1 MIRSM
6 TGYGRSLTS
15 TDKGDIV
22 VEVKS
27 TNHRFCD
34 ISLKLPQRCF
44 PLENEIKKL
53 VMSKVARGRVDLSL
67 QLEGKEDET
76 YHLELNLPLARQY
89 LVLLKDL
96 REKLQLPG
104 EISLDHLLSQ
114 KDIMLAQPVSQNSA
128 FEWPVLKGAVSA
140 AMEELVRMRETEG
153 LLLQEDFR
161 ARTSQ
166 IEACLEHIRS
176 LSAPAFDDY
185 HRSLREKVQ
194 ALCKDIEID
203 ETRLAQEVAYL
214 VEKSDIAEEVIRAR
228 SHLIQFR
235 QWLEAGEA
243 VGRKLEFL
251 LQEIHR
257 EVNTI
262 SSKAGNAEI
271 SLKVVEI
278 KNELERIR
286 EQVQNIE

>member
-6 TGYGRSLTS
+6 TGYGRSVTA
-15 TDKGDIV
+15 TEKGDVV

-34 ISLKLPQRCF
+34 LSLKLPQRCF
-44 PLENEIKKL
+44 PLENDIKKL
-53 VMSKVARGRVDLSL
+53 VLSRIARGRIDLSV
-67 QLEGKEDET
+67 QLDCKEAESAR
-76 YHLELNLPLARQY
+76 LELNLPLAQQY

-96 REKLQLPG
+96 REMLQLSG
-104 EISLDHLLSQ
+104 EITLDHLLTQ
-114 KDIMLAQPVSQNSA
+114 KEIIVSPTTNHNSGCDW
-128 FEWPVLKGAVSA
+128 EMLKGPLSSA
-140 AMEELVRMRETEG
+140 LDELVKMRETEG
-153 LLLQEDFR
+153 LQLKEDFLSR
-161 ARTSQ
+161 LHQ
-166 IEACLEHIRS
+166 IESRLDRIRS
-176 LSAPAFDDY
+176 LSGSTFNDY
-185 HRSLREKVQ
+185 QTSLREKIRT
-194 ALCKDIEID
+194 LCRDIEID

-214 VEKSDIAEEVIRAR
+214 VEKSDIAEELVRVM
-228 SHLIQFR
+228 SHVLQFR
-235 QWLEAGEA
+235 QWLETEDA

-251 LQEIHR
+251 VQEIHR

-271 SLKVVEI
+271 CLKVVEI

>member
-6 TGYGRSLTS
+6 TGYGRSVTA

-53 VMSKVARGRVDLSL
+53 VLSRVARGRIDLSI
-67 QLEGKEDET
+67 QLESKEAESS
-76 YHLELNLPLARQY
+76 HLELNLPLAQQY

-96 REKLQLPG
+96 REKLQLSG
-104 EISLDHLLSQ
+104 EIVLDHLLTQ

-128 FEWPVLKGAVSA
+128 FDWALLRGPICTAL
-140 AMEELVRMRETEG
+140 EELVKMRETEG
-153 LLLQEDFR
+153 LILKEDFLSR
-161 ARTSQ
+161 LKQ
-166 IEACLEHIRS
+166 IEGLLDHIRS
-176 LSAPAFDDY
+176 LSASVFNDY
-185 HRSLREKVQ
+185 HNSLREKIRT
-194 ALCKDIEID
+194 LCKDISID

-214 VEKSDIAEEVIRAR
+214 VEKSDIVEEQIRVL
-228 SHLIQFR
+228 SHLLQFR
-235 QWLEAGEA
+235 QWLETEDA
-243 VGRKLEFL
+243 VGRKLDFL
-251 LQEIHR
+251 VQEIHR

-262 SSKAGNAEI
+262 SSKASNAEI
-271 SLKVVEI
+271 SLRVVEI

>member
-6 TGYGRSLTS
+6 TGYGRSVTA
-15 TDKGDIV
+15 TDKGDIA

-44 PLENEIKKL
+44 PLENDIRKL
-53 VMSKVARGRVDLSL
+53 IQSKVARGRIDLSI
-67 QLEGKEDET
+67 QLEGREEEPVP
-76 YHLELNLPLARQY
+76 LELNLPLAQQY

-96 REKLQLPG
+96 REKLQLTG

-114 KDIMLAQPVSQNSA
+114 KDIMIAQPVSQNSA
-128 FEWPVLKGAVSA
+128 LDWSLVKGAIGA
-140 AMEELVRMRETEG
+140 ALDELVTMRETEG
-153 LLLQEDFR
+153 LLLKKDFL
-161 ARTSQ
+161 ARLRQ
-166 IEACLEHIRS
+166 IESSLDHIRS
-176 LSAPAFDDY
+176 LSAPAFNDY

-214 VEKSDIAEEVIRAR
+214 VEKSDIAEEQIRVS
-228 SHLIQFR
+228 SHLQQFG
-235 QWLEAGEA
+235 QWLETEDA

-251 LQEIHR
+251 VQEIHR

-271 SLKVVEI
+271 SLRVVEI